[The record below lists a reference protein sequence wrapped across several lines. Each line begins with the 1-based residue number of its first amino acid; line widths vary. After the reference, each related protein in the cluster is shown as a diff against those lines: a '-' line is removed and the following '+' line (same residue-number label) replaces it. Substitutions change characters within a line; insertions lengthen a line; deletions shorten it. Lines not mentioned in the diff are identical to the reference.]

1 MSLSLKWFIAS
12 SILLLLAN
20 HSYSFKTNQNIN
32 VYIHGNPN
40 VSLNNLFTQFFNSAG
55 PSIHKFTLYSEK
67 RHKEAMIGKKFDKKP
82 TSSQVR
88 HHRIVGRGGGI
99 PRIRRCTKL
108 PAKPIILPARRCML
122 LGKMDNTKAMK
133 RSHSGVRTKK
143 TQKLNLHW
151 KKIWHPEKKYF
162 IRLRLSMRGLKTIKR
177 LGIIEAAR
185 RFHLDINNKKLFA
198 GYARLKER
206 YAPCLHNYFCYF
218 GINNGLLFYGY
229 Q

>member
-1 MSLSLKWFIAS
+1 M
-12 SILLLLAN
+12 
-20 HSYSFKTNQNIN
+20 N
-32 VYIHGNPN
+32 VFNNGNPN
-40 VSLNNLFTQFFNSAG
+40 VSLNNIFTQFFNSHG
-55 PSIHKFTLYSEK
+55 SSINKFTLYSEK
-67 RHKEAMIGKKFDKKP
+67 RHKEAMIGKKFDKRP

-122 LGKMDNTKAMK
+122 LGKMDNTKAIK
-133 RSHSGVRTKK
+133 RSHSGVRTKR

-206 YAPCLHNYFCYF
+206 YALYLHNYF
-218 GINNGLLFYGY
+218 
-229 Q
+229 